1 MTRSKRV
8 QAWQAKVIAGKP
20 YPLVDALQ
28 LLQDC
33 SSVKFD
39 ESVDLAVNLGVDTNK
54 SEQMVRGSVIL
65 PQGTGK
71 RVRVA
76 VFAQGAQAE
85 AAKAA
90 GAELVGLE
98 DLVKL
103 IQSGEMGFDVVI
115 AVPEAMP
122 VVSKLGKLLGP
133 RGLMPNPKDG
143 TVSSDIKQAVEDAK
157 SGQIRYKADKNGI
170 IHCVIGKIS
179 FKLDALKENLLFL
192 LTALSKA
199 KPNTAKGI
207 YIRKISISTTMGPGI
222 VVSKDGL
229 PI

>member
-71 RVRVA
+71 KVRVA

>member
-76 VFAQGAQAE
+76 VFAQGAQTE